1 MRRLYAILILALFV
15 SNLVF
20 ILPAQAQETKPCDQ
34 CGMTI
39 DTIGQARFNIVDV
52 NNTRH
57 YACCPVCA
65 LKLIKTCGELSITTF
80 CDYNGP
86 TYPITINAKA
96 FGSDVSVSPT
106 SALIILGGG
115 CAKNRIVYDATAADL
130 LLAPPNNGGSSWLSV
145 LTNATVLP
153 NATRI
158 GVAQAALQYGGGAS
172 SPSPSAVSTSTPTSA
187 TGFVLDITSYAI
199 IGVVVVGV
207 IVVLAG
213 VLLKKRK

>member
-1 MRRLYAILILALFV
+1 MKRLYAILILSLFT

-20 ILPAQAQETKPCDQ
+20 IFPAEAQETRPCDQ

-39 DTIGQARFNIVDV
+39 DAIGQVRFNIVDV

-65 LKLIKTCGELSITTF
+65 LKLIKTYGDLNITAF

-86 TYPITINAKA
+86 SYPITINAKGY
-96 FGSDVSVSPT
+96 GSEVSVSPT

-115 CAKNRIVYDATAADL
+115 CAKNRIVYNATAADL
-130 LLAPPNNGGSSWLSV
+130 LLAPPNNGASSWLSP

-158 GVAQAALQYGGGAS
+158 GVAQAALQYGGGVP
-172 SPSPSAVSTSTPTSA
+172 SPSPSAASTPTPTST
-187 TGFVLDITSYAI
+187 TGFVFDITSYAI
-199 IGVVVVGV
+199 IGVAVVAAIVVV
-207 IVVLAG
+207 AA